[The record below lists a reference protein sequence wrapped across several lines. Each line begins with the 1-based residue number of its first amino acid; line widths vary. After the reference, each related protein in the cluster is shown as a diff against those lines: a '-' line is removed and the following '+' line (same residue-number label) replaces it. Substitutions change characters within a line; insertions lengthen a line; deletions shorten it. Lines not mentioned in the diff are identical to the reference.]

1 MPKRRARS
9 RQGMQLDEGAEPR
22 DHLPDD
28 ECMHL
33 VRAAGVRAI
42 DVSLQGCSYSGESG
56 PKQPDLGR
64 HLSTRHGRDSEV
76 SNQ

>member
-28 ECMHL
+28 ECIHL
-33 VRAAGVRAI
+33 VRAAGVRAMI
-42 DVSLQGCSYSGESG
+42 DVSLQGC
-56 PKQPDLGR
+56 
-64 HLSTRHGRDSEV
+64 
-76 SNQ
+76 

>member
-1 MPKRRARS
+1 
-9 RQGMQLDEGAEPR
+9 MQLDEGVESR

-33 VRAAGVRAI
+33 IRAMGVRAMI
-42 DVSLQGCSYSGESG
+42 DVSLQGCSYSGESPEMWR
-56 PKQPDLGR
+56 PKQPDLGS